1 VGSSPCTF
9 EKCVVPIHTVFCKP
23 GSPIG
28 KSKKGGQL
36 PILHLVEY
44 LPLCLVPIGEDP
56 NIVFHLVA
64 EQDKS
69 HNASTK
75 VPRSEAVEE
84 INAPWCP
91 EVGVSLCYHHTLED
105 VE

>member
-1 VGSSPCTF
+1 VGSSPCILG
-9 EKCVVPIHTVFCKP
+9 KCVVPIHIVFCKP
-23 GSPIG
+23 DSPIG

-36 PILHLVEY
+36 TVLHLVEY
-44 LPLCLVPIGEDP
+44 FHLYLVPIGEDP
-56 NIVFHLVA
+56 NAVFHLVV

-75 VPRSEAVEE
+75 VPCSEAVME
-84 INAPWCP
+84 IDAPWYL
-91 EVGVSLCYHHTLED
+91 EVGASLYHHHMLED